1 MSSPRVG
8 DRVLENGKEGR
19 VVALRPQDMV
29 DVVFVGRDYPI
40 RRPARSLE
48 VMKSNPGK
56 PKTPVFLAAVLTPE
70 AKKQLYRWWSTQP
83 MAPEPLAI
91 NKSSHMTIKFRPS
104 LEEVAL
110 TPIGQEVILQVT
122 GWAADGKIQAVAV
135 EPQGVGCANA
145 VPHVTFAIKDP
156 SVAPKLSNDLFV
168 TAGVRRQQ
176 VKGPALKARIGWSDG
191 AEYHFELPE
200 GVQSNPGP
208 RGGLSAAE
216 RDALSQSAFAL
227 PGRRWPINDKRHAV
241 IAMQYMLRG
250 FGNASDYPTIL
261 NAIAKRYPRE
271 DKRNA
276 EIWSFYA
283 KHFGQPS
290 RMVANPGTEIGP
302 LSKLGQISYENAPA
316 YYVVEPYSVVLAG
329 KLTHFEGKWT
339 LPPSPIS
346 AVSVRF
352 GDAVEEFMTQGPNW
366 KSRLDPA
373 DQRAIFDKVN
383 RSEGS
388 PFASLEDFRAQSSEF
403 MRRFEDFMD
412 AYQEAAPELQR
423 ALRQTLKRSAP
434 LRRGVIDVRQ
444 NPKGD
449 VYDPAKEQFRAVVQ
463 GVYESLVRK
472 KLGLPY
478 NSPFMQ
484 ANGVRIDSTLDP
496 EEKRKLVSSA
506 YAIATRQGQKH
517 GWLEPGT
524 QTPTERGRAAA
535 FDRMAPQAS
544 EHTAQNRQDYERTLG
559 SVRKSAYYRV
569 VASEVADSRGR
580 RVTQY
585 QVQPVPPKEAG
596 VPSYR
601 LTQRAAEQD
610 AEKAERFRSRAPSA
624 VRLRTNPDYVGDGR
638 IEGEL
643 RYRERADNFAR
654 LGPAEAAKKFEESIK
669 GAREWEQKLRM
680 EVQDKGW
687 DWERDANQ
695 PKVERA
701 RALLKRNLDFNK
713 ELYDLRKAD
722 LPYTGWD
729 EVLRTH
735 PPLSLAAALTEQK
748 KLQKENVAL
757 TRLIANKNG
766 EFGSNADFIKA
777 KNAWSVFIPLYV
789 KEAVKSA
796 TEGSRVGGLA
806 GSGKSTVGSGPAK
819 REFEDALKGLNQALE
834 KKLGTELSF
843 EGFINMFPPPSLVD
857 VMSGESEDKELDLE
871 AVPAEMRGDVRD
883 GKLVLPFM
891 QQTIRV
897 RTATKKAVQRAPQE
911 KEKSENQVN
920 ALDRLEEARMVKKA
934 VINRQRGFDAN
945 TAFWDVER
953 VLLLYRKKVDEN
965 GTVILSQQG
974 FPLKQ
979 YYTYTMSA
987 GQTVPE
993 ALKATDFVPF
1003 ATPVRTRDQDEEP
1016 TFEVEKPQL
1025 QTRYVLYI
1033 PRTRRSIVKK
1043 YRTGR
1048 AQTLSAKD
1056 LTERTVVRGPKGQ
1069 GLRLE
1074 ELPTDEK
1081 RAGRSVP
1088 GQAQGL
1094 VQEVLSVYPS
1104 MILPKFFLVSGDS
1117 GVGGESK
1124 NQASEEDIAQNAAL
1138 RDQAAQGMAELI
1150 GTVDEETIGGIS
1162 LIEHMLQQSRAE
1174 SQKAK
1179 KDVKVFLSPEDN
1191 WVKYH
1196 KLTNSFRKLRQG
1208 QWDADANDGAGG
1220 FVGGLRDLPQYDVFY
1235 TLSAP
1240 LAYIT
1245 IQCFNTPS
1253 ALPYVEAK
1261 LEDVANV
1268 LKLMRPTSFTPP
1280 SGEGKPYQY
1289 EVVEPV
1295 QVGRVAVLNLT
1306 PDVARILQKPDLR
1319 PLPSRRELFGAL
1331 SVTPKE
1337 FQITPLNLLMVG
1349 QLQTAKEKEREVAAL
1364 RRRGLDT
1371 PFLLTQ
1377 KIQEQ
1382 AYATAPLGMYG
1393 SRPLYA
1399 FPSTSAIAPTTPGT
1413 SKVSASELDDF

>member
-1 MSSPRVG
+1 M
-8 DRVLENGKEGR
+8 
-19 VVALRPQDMV
+19 
-29 DVVFVGRDYPI
+29 
-40 RRPARSLE
+40 
-48 VMKSNPGK
+48 
-56 PKTPVFLAAVLTPE
+56 
-70 AKKQLYRWWSTQP
+70 
-83 MAPEPLAI
+83 
-91 NKSSHMTIKFRPS
+91 
-104 LEEVAL
+104 
-110 TPIGQEVILQVT
+110 
-122 GWAADGKIQAVAV
+122 
-135 EPQGVGCANA
+135 
-145 VPHVTFAIKDP
+145 
-156 SVAPKLSNDLFV
+156 
-168 TAGVRRQQ
+168 
-176 VKGPALKARIGWSDG
+176 
-191 AEYHFELPE
+191 
-200 GVQSNPGP
+200 
-208 RGGLSAAE
+208 
-216 RDALSQSAFAL
+216 
-227 PGRRWPINDKRHAV
+227 
-241 IAMQYMLRG
+241 
-250 FGNASDYPTIL
+250 
-261 NAIAKRYPRE
+261 
-271 DKRNA
+271 
-276 EIWSFYA
+276 
-283 KHFGQPS
+283 
-290 RMVANPGTEIGP
+290 
-302 LSKLGQISYENAPA
+302 
-316 YYVVEPYSVVLAG
+316 
-329 KLTHFEGKWT
+329 
-339 LPPSPIS
+339 
-346 AVSVRF
+346 
-352 GDAVEEFMTQGPNW
+352 
-366 KSRLDPA
+366 
-373 DQRAIFDKVN
+373 
-383 RSEGS
+383 
-388 PFASLEDFRAQSSEF
+388 
-403 MRRFEDFMD
+403 
-412 AYQEAAPELQR
+412 
-423 ALRQTLKRSAP
+423 
-434 LRRGVIDVRQ
+434 RRGVIDVRQ

-1261 LEDVANV
+1261 LEDVADV